1 MWFMPNS
8 ELTSKSHSR
17 NQDLFDHIFPV
28 FCCTFWWY
36 DMSYSLSLLFL
47 ADSAVVFSCCCGYL
61 SYCCL
66 PLNLKHSGL
75 CALTCGNN
83 DEFSSNDIP
92 HSGYFQFFRS
102 FYMNLWAWRNLKKLI
117 ASEIL
122 RPVASHSDLG
132 TNSQVQS
139 HLHFHPY
146 SNA

>member
-102 FYMNLWAWRNLKKLI
+102 FYMNLWAYVEKSQKINSFW
-117 ASEIL
+117 
-122 RPVASHSDLG
+122 
-132 TNSQVQS
+132 NSQTSCQS
-139 HLHFHPY
+139 FGPWHKQPSSKSPPFPSLF
-146 SNA
+146 